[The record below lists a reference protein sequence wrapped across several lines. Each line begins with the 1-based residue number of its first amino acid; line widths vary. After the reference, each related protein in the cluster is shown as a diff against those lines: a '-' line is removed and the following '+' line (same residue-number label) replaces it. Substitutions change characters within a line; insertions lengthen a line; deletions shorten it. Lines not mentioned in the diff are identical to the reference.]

1 MIISAHNIKKSFK
14 SGKTNTL
21 VLNNVNLDVEE
32 SKMVA
37 IMGVSGSGKS
47 TLLHILGLLDEPDD
61 GEVLF
66 FGEKVNFS
74 EQYKLAI
81 FRNSYIGFVFQ
92 FYSLINELTVLENVL
107 LPTMINGIIQK
118 DYAREL
124 LLRVGI
130 SEELFDKR
138 SYNLSGGE
146 KQRVAVARALVN
158 KPKLII
164 ADEPTSNIDENNAML
179 LMTLLRNLQ
188 QSLNT
193 TVVISTHSKKI
204 ANFCDITY
212 FLSEGVLTNES
223 NI

>member
-66 FGEKVNFS
+66 FGEKVIFS
-74 EQYKLAI
+74 DKKKLAI

-107 LPTMINGIIQK
+107 LPTMINGIIKK

-212 FLSEGVLTNES
+212 FLSEGVLTNEN

>member
-74 EQYKLAI
+74 DKKKLAI

>member
-1 MIISAHNIKKSFK
+1 MISAHNIKKSFK

-66 FGEKVNFS
+66 FGEKVIFS
-74 EQYKLAI
+74 DKKKLAI

-107 LPTMINGIIQK
+107 LPTMINGIIKK

-212 FLSEGVLTNES
+212 FLSEGVLANEN